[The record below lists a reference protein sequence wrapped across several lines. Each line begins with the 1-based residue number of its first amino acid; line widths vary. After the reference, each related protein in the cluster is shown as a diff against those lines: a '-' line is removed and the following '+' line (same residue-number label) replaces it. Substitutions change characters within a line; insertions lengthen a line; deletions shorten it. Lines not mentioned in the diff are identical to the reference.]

1 MPAHNVSLD
10 SGLGARFKVI
20 RLVSRLT
27 RPIPASERVKKLEPF
42 GLCGAGLMRLTQNSA
57 LPWNAAQTLSEA
69 SCGDGSSD
77 PSQVTVRRALYD
89 SLEVKVFPQ
98 PDGGEG

>member
-1 MPAHNVSLD
+1 M
-10 SGLGARFKVI
+10 F
-20 RLVSRLT
+20 
-27 RPIPASERVKKLEPF
+27 
-42 GLCGAGLMRLTQNSA
+42 
-57 LPWNAAQTLSEA
+57 AQTLSEA
-69 SCGDGSSD
+69 LRGEGSSD